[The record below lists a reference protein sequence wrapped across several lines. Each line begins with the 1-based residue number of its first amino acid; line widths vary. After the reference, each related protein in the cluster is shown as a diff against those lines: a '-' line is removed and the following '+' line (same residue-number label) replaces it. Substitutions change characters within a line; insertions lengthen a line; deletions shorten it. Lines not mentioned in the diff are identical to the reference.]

1 MPEADTGGFTRYKM
15 NKVEFHEFVIV
26 IEDVWKVNNFINC
39 NQQLDEDARGMN
51 HELIIAIE
59 KTVKKR

>member
-1 MPEADTGGFTRYKM
+1 M
-15 NKVEFHEFVIV
+15 NRVKFHEFMIL
-26 IEDVWKVNNFINC
+26 IEEKVRKVNNVTNC

>member
-1 MPEADTGGFTRYKM
+1 M
-15 NKVEFHEFVIV
+15 NKVEFHEFMIA
-26 IEDVWKVNNFINC
+26 IEEKVWKVNNVTNC

>member
-1 MPEADTGGFTRYKM
+1 M
-15 NKVEFHEFVIV
+15 NKVEFHEFMIV
-26 IEDVWKVNNFINC
+26 VEEKVQKVNNVTNC